1 MEKIPLGR
9 KEDSRLELKAADAL
23 RDPEKIAREVVAML
37 NAEGGDVWVGL
48 REENGR
54 AVKVDPILDPEQEK
68 RRLLDY
74 LIDTIEPRP
83 SHDELGIHDVDE
95 GEGAVLQVVCRP
107 RRENQPFAFLKKG
120 GRHFVLRV
128 GDRISPMSREEILR
142 RRGGEDGAV
151 DQAVQELLEETRSLQ
166 EKFQEEPQEVFW
178 LRLRPVPEFHLNVGA
193 LRDSS
198 LFFEPA
204 RTRNRRVGSNFLAA
218 AAVGGIRPRLR
229 DSGLFVG
236 REDNFELWI
245 YRHEGMLFKAPL
257 DSFHAGVEPGAE
269 RPLYWEALLEYP
281 ISLFR
286 LLAAM
291 LEDESIW
298 EERPQPGTTVLCH
311 LAMFGLQGWS
321 LRPSSPRW
329 SVHGI
334 HEYLRQQPKVFEGLD
349 LILERPLR
357 FSLEQIRDEPD
368 ACGFRV
374 AKRIY
379 ESFGYTEEQMPPQ
392 FDRQAR
398 RLVLPE

>member
-1 MEKIPLGR
+1 
-9 KEDSRLELKAADAL
+9 
-23 RDPEKIAREVVAML
+23 
-37 NAEGGDVWVGL
+37 
-48 REENGR
+48 
-54 AVKVDPILDPEQEK
+54 
-68 RRLLDY
+68 
-74 LIDTIEPRP
+74 
-83 SHDELGIHDVDE
+83 
-95 GEGAVLQVVCRP
+95 
-107 RRENQPFAFLKKG
+107 
-120 GRHFVLRV
+120 
-128 GDRISPMSREEILR
+128 MSREEILR

-151 DQAVQELLEETRSLQ
+151 DQAVQELLKETRSLQ
-166 EKFQEEPQEVFW
+166 ERFQEEPQEVFW

-236 REDNFELWI
+236 REDNFELRI
-245 YRHEGMLFKAPL
+245 QRHEGILFKAPL
-257 DSFHAGVEPGAE
+257 DSIHAVVERGAE
-269 RPLYWEALLEYP
+269 RPLYWQALLEYP

-291 LEDESIW
+291 LEDESVW
-298 EERPQPGTTVLCH
+298 EERPQARTILLCH
-311 LAMFGLQGWS
+311 LAMFGLRGWS

-334 HEYLRQQPKVFEGLD
+334 HEYLRQTPAVFEGQD

-379 ESFGYTEEQMPPQ
+379 ESFGYTEEQMPPE